1 MANSTPEFNSYN
13 ISSEVANS
21 LTEQLLPADKT
32 SKDQIVSQD
41 EESPLASIVELLRK
55 FAGETMASFLVV
67 FTVCAVSVNFSGY
80 GAATSLAT
88 SLLGG
93 LAVMVSIF
101 SIGHV
106 SGSHINPT
114 VTVAQ
119 TAVNH
124 FPLRLAPMY
133 VIAHLVGGTL
143 ASFLVELLCAP
154 EDGFLLVTPNS
165 SLLRSFFAEMLGGF
179 MLLFVASSVYTD
191 ARAIGEFAGMAVG
204 TAIAIDLAVIGP
216 VSGGGVN
223 PARALGP
230 AIAAWNFD
238 NGLWVFIVA
247 PCCGGVLG
255 AFLYR
260 LLRKGDSITKFK
272 YQKSTDAILRSSNST
287 SRSLR
292 HRNLS
297 LLRNQS
303 ISQHNAVSNFGSSV

>member
-1 MANSTPEFNSYN
+1 MGPENSKYDIITP
-13 ISSEVANS
+13 
-21 LTEQLLPADKT
+21 LTDTKCLKDPLLPITIKA
-32 SKDQIVSQD
+32 QD
-41 EESPLASIVELLRK
+41 DEAGISARTAEIIELLRK

-67 FTVCAVSVNFSGY
+67 FTVCAVSVNFYGG

-119 TAVNH
+119 TAINH

-133 VIAHLVGGTL
+133 VSAHLVGGTL
-143 ASFLVELLCAP
+143 ASLLVEFLCAP
-154 EDGFLLVTPNS
+154 EEGFLLVTPKS
-165 SLLRSFFAEMLGGF
+165 SVLHSFCAEMLGGF
-179 MLLFVASSVYTD
+179 MLLFIASSVYTD
-191 ARAIGEFAGMAVG
+191 SRAIGEFAGMAVG

-216 VSGGGVN
+216 ISGGGVN

-230 AIAAWNFD
+230 AFASWTFD
-238 NGLWVFIVA
+238 KDVWVFVA
-247 PCCGGVLG
+247 GPCCGGVLG
-255 AFLYR
+255 ASLYR

-272 YQKSTDAILRSSNST
+272 YQKSTDAILRSSS
-287 SRSLR
+287 SSPSLSAAGDRLRQLSLR
-292 HRNLS
+292 RNHAAA
-297 LLRNQS
+297 QTPP
-303 ISQHNAVSNFGSSV
+303 SSS